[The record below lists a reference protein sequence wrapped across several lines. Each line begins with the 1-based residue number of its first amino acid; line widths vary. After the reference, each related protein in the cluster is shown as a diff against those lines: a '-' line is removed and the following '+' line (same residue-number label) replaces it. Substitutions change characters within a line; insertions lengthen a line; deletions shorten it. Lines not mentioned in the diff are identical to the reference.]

1 MITEDGLYKRVVTQ
15 RGSDDHAFYVA
26 CGLHEELVS
35 AGMVLDFQEEPV
47 PVEQRDW
54 ARLLVPEQLA
64 FVSYP
69 WEWSFDE
76 LKDAALLTLELQ
88 KRALAYGLSLK
99 DASAYNVQFRGAK
112 PVFIDTLSFERNAG
126 GPWIA
131 YEQFCRQFLAPLLM
145 MSYVSPT
152 TNRYLRVDL
161 DGFSLPE
168 VSRLLPVRTWVR
180 SGPLLHVHLHARA
193 AGRSAGP
200 PSGTDSHAADPKLH
214 LVDSLRN
221 SVERLP
227 APTWLSAWTNYYE
240 ETRFYTA
247 EAAESKQAAVRELT
261 SELRP
266 AMAFDL
272 GANTGL
278 LAQLLAAGGVTCIAF
293 DRDAGCI
300 NRLYVEERRRP
311 NSRILPLVMD
321 LANPSPAPRL
331 ACSTVR
337 RQTLFSAL
345 PSSII
350 CTSPRGFPCCAS
362 QVSLPGWV
370 AGSLSNSCR
379 AKIPRP
385 TYSGTGATISK
396 ITRQPFSSRA
406 SASTTISASRS
417 RSPARC
423 AYSICLRGAHDMSG

>member
-1 MITEDGLYKRVVTQ
+1 MIQRATERALGQHMTLRK
-15 RGSDDHAFYVA
+15 
-26 CGLHEELVS
+26 
-35 AGMVLDFQEEPV
+35 VL
-47 PVEQRDW
+47 
-54 ARLLVPEQLA
+54 QLA
-64 FVSYP
+64 TEVRKHT
-69 WEWSFDE
+69 D
-76 LKDAALLTLELQ
+76 
-88 KRALAYGLSLK
+88 
-99 DASAYNVQFRGAK
+99 V
-112 PVFIDTLSFERNAG
+112 
-126 GPWIA
+126 
-131 YEQFCRQFLAPLLM
+131 PLLM

-278 LAQLLAAGGVTCIAF
+278 LAQLLAADGVTCIAF

-321 LANPSPAPRL
+321 LANPSPALGFGLNATLSLFDRPPADLVLCLALIHHLHFTERL
-331 ACSTVR
+331 P
-337 RQTLFSAL
+337 LL
-345 PSSII
+345 
-350 CTSPRGFPCCAS
+350 
-362 QVSLPGWV
+362 
-370 AGSLSNSCR
+370 
-379 AKIPRP
+379 
-385 TYSGTGATISK
+385 GATISK